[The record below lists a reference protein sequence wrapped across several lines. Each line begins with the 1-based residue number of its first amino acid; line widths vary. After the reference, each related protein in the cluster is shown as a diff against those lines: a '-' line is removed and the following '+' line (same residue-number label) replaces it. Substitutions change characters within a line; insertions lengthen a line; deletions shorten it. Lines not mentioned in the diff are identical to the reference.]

1 MFFSATIPLVN
12 LATVVYVY
20 VKHFV
25 DCLNILNV
33 NRMEIDSQGLLVDVA
48 TNSAYIMIVSY
59 QICMMALF
67 AIKGRDFEAA
77 VCTFMFIIS
86 IFYIVLDYKSVND
99 NS

>member
-59 QICMMALF
+59 
-67 AIKGRDFEAA
+67 
-77 VCTFMFIIS
+77 
-86 IFYIVLDYKSVND
+86 
-99 NS
+99 